1 MAGALLVV
9 GCQNYDDQFDALE
22 SQINALASTVA
33 GLSQVQSDLASLSA
47 TVSGLQG
54 ALQSGI
60 DAALADG
67 LADID
72 SAVADLEAATANAA
86 SAEDVAA
93 IQEGIDANSASLE
106 ELLAQSS
113 VFQGSVVVNT
123 PATLDA
129 YHAMGDGL
137 AIINGSVDIDISA
150 DMDIAKTQELV
161 DFILVTTGDFEYTAG
176 TDVDTEVT
184 FNNLSGTQSLTLDQ
198 KGGYSL
204 QALES
209 ATVVSLDDDSTV
221 RIVHLGALTSVTS
234 LSDGTGAGTFTFSKG
249 TELHLTSLPRYEGG
263 ALSLGVDEGGVIDIS
278 AFTDTTTAGK
288 AKAFDLTIAGPTS
301 LTISTLSG
309 DKAGSEIIASEIANL
324 TVNGFDGKV
333 TLGQDVQNFTSDGLV
348 DVAVT
353 GDDLVSF
360 TATGI
365 LDPNATTADT
375 AGPALTLN
383 AQGDLETVT
392 LDGTYTTVTLSSN
405 GNMTAATLGG
415 TVTGAGGVNI
425 SSNSDLI
432 TLNVTNL
439 TTDKLV
445 VDGNSDLE
453 EVTIDFTTAAGEAT
467 TQEGTITVN
476 NNESMTSLTISTDNV
491 DNLTISNNV
500 DLETIDLS
508 GMTAIGAT
516 GTAST
521 SIGNNKLEASLA
533 DDENDAFT
541 TTSGMETAKAY
552 LDAVAADA
560 DSKANVTFDTVE
572 SVENASGTETGTDV
586 ADYVVLK
593 LTPKNVTTPAETDKA
608 HTIAFAITSDAAVQ
622 FGISSGSGN
631 SLGNGDLLGGA
642 SATRFISLSANP
654 TLAIA
659 QIKEAA
665 NLTRAAAYG
674 LSLDAFVG
682 ANPEGT
688 ITITPFANSTTA
700 DTKYEGTKAH
710 GGVYKAYSTDV
721 FTLTIN
727 GKSVTTSVAFN
738 SATNSVN
745 GGATTTLAIIDGPL
759 MNALSNRWNAV
770 YGNAGAASYSESL
783 FVTSENS
790 ATISIRAK
798 SSLSSSAL
806 SGRRGYNKAYSV
818 TKGAMAGKGAN
829 VSTVLAFHYGAT
841 TDSSDNN
848 TTSDDIIVVVSSA
861 NAGTILDE
869 ARHISVTGLGKGET
883 VSKLT
888 TTLNLNVD
896 ARTSTTND
904 IYPFEARGDGALGAG
919 GDANLPEGA
928 IAEVATA
935 ATSTDRTAWLQ

>member
-1 MAGALLVV
+1 
-9 GCQNYDDQFDALE
+9 
-22 SQINALASTVA
+22 
-33 GLSQVQSDLASLSA
+33 
-47 TVSGLQG
+47 
-54 ALQSGI
+54 
-60 DAALADG
+60 
-67 LADID
+67 
-72 SAVADLEAATANAA
+72 
-86 SAEDVAA
+86 
-93 IQEGIDANSASLE
+93 
-106 ELLAQSS
+106 
-113 VFQGSVVVNT
+113 
-123 PATLDA
+123 
-129 YHAMGDGL
+129 MGDGL

-234 LSDGTGAGTFTFSKG
+234 LSDGTGAGTFYPKG

-425 SSNSDLI
+425 TSNSDLI

-572 SVENASGTETGTDV
+572 SVEDGDGTETGTDV

-593 LTPKNVTTPAETDKA
+593 LTPKDVTTPAETDKA

-710 GGVYKAYSTDV
+710 GGVYKAYNTDV

-727 GKSVTTSVAFN
+727 GKAVTTSVAFDTVE
-738 SATNSVN
+738 AF
-745 GGATTTLAIIDGPL
+745 TTTLAVIDGPL
-759 MNALSNRWNAV
+759 MEALSNRWNAV
-770 YGNAGAASYSESL
+770 YGNSGAASYSESL

-798 SSLSSSAL
+798 AINTTTAF

-829 VSTVLAFHYGAT
+829 VSSVLAFHYGAT
-841 TDSSDNN
+841 TDQSDNN

-869 ARHISVTGLGKGET
+869 ARHISVTGLGLGET